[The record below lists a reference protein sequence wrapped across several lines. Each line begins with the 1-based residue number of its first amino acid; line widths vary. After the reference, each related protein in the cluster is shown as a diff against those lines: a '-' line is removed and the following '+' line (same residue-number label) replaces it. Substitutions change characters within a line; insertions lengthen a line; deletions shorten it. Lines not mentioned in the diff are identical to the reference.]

1 MAINSKI
8 SLYLVIS
15 SQVMKPGLFVAR
27 ATSIKLSKYFAY
39 TITFKDIAA
48 KFQYKLPLLRT
59 LVVTG
64 TQSHGLE
71 VVHIEKALLP
81 YKAQ

>member
-15 SQVMKPGLFVAR
+15 SQVMKPELFVA
-27 ATSIKLSKYFAY
+27 
-39 TITFKDIAA
+39 ITFRQKDIAA

-71 VVHIEKALLP
+71 VVHIEKVLLP
-81 YKAQ
+81 YKALEAGGLQFM